1 MCQKEKLEGNML
13 NKPCGGVCTYLWNST
28 QSALRPLGLSINI
41 WEIWRGR
48 HNIFNKILRNRY
60 GQDEIWSET
69 EEVMISDAYLCWNLM
84 IVMRPRHVQ
93 HLIYVV

>member
-1 MCQKEKLEGNML
+1 ML
-13 NKPCGGVCTYLWNST
+13 NKPCGGVCMYLWNST